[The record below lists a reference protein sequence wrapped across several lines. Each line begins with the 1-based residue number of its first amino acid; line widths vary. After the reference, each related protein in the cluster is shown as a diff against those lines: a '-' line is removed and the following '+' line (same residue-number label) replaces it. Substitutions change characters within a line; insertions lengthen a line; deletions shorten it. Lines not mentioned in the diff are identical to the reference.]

1 MISIAFYISGLCCII
16 SPNVIGRNGKVAAGI
31 LLIAYGIIKM
41 IGYFSKDL
49 YCLAF
54 QYDLACGI
62 FLSGCAK
69 YQKSEGRLYV
79 SGTWNI
85 NSIRQSF
92 SDSDLFRCQK
102 IWNDRME
109 MVFIFL
115 CIIRSVGNYYH
126 NLQDNA
132 YCRSGTISRR
142 RNETL
147 HGALYSQDRAI
158 NMEER
163 VNENSKTG
171 GNYNEC
177 SKYFKETGNRENI

>member
-1 MISIAFYISGLCCII
+1 MKQLKTAKIGYIMISIAFYISGLCCII
-16 SPNVIGRNGKVAAGI
+16 SPNVMGRNGKVAAGI

-62 FLSGCAK
+62 FLIILGVVA
-69 YQKSEGRLYV
+69 L
-79 SGTWNI
+79 
-85 NSIRQSF
+85 SIRNPKEGYMLAGLGILILLDSLLVIQTSLDARRFGMTEWKWFLFF
-92 SDSDLFRCQK
+92 SVLS
-102 IWNDRME
+102 
-109 MVFIFL
+109 
-115 CIIRSVGNYYH
+115 
-126 NLQDNA
+126 
-132 YCRSGTISRR
+132 
-142 RNETL
+142 
-147 HGALYSQDRAI
+147 ALYSQDRAI